1 MEANIPTM
9 NLDFKSYMGVPKD
22 PKAYEF
28 YMSDREAYLARVNQI
43 VNGTT
48 LHEFGHALGFI
59 HEHLREEFVK
69 LLGEDNVKENYR
81 RAQGWDDEK
90 IKADVLAPLKVDLA
104 SFSDFDSPSIMMYR
118 LSKEDDGAPFDVP
131 ENNELSEEWARIV

>member
-1 MEANIPTM
+1 MEADIPTM
-9 NLDFKSYMGVPKD
+9 NLDFKSYMGVTKD

-43 VNGTT
+43 VSGTT

-59 HEHLREEFVK
+59 HEHSREEFVK
-69 LLGEDNVKENYR
+69 LLGEDNVKGNYR

-104 SFSDFDSPSIMMYR
+104 SSSDFDSTSIMMYR

>member
-1 MEANIPTM
+1 MEADIPTM

-28 YMSDREAYLARVNQI
+28 YISDREAYLARVNQI

-69 LLGEDNVKENYR
+69 LLGEDNVKKNYHSR
-81 RAQGWDDEK
+81 MG
-90 IKADVLAPLKVDLA
+90 
-104 SFSDFDSPSIMMYR
+104 
-118 LSKEDDGAPFDVP
+118 
-131 ENNELSEEWARIV
+131 